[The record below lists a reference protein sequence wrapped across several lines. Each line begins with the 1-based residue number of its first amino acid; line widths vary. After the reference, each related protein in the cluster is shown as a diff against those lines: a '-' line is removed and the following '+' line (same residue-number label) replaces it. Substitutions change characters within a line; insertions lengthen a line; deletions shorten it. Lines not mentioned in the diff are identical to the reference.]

1 MGTDTNGLE
10 RMAGENAN
18 QTARDIL
25 NKVLE
30 IFKFLYTENFD
41 VIQCSSDDCMD
52 SDTFCDSSWNE
63 YHFRSDKMQGSLRM
77 RNGEPIEYGVVVAL
91 CHTENNPWFAK
102 IRVQQGSN
110 GDIEIMGRPVGC
122 HSEDGKDL
130 DLLNL
135 LGEKELQI
143 YLQMILGNLTEI
155 YNGLQVDSNA
165 YYDSEFRADER
176 RPVNCLTTTQA
187 LDSFKNI
194 HIEVLKKEMIEKMV
208 VEILGV
214 VKSIYDIQEKENPYA
229 IRPDDLFFDV
239 SLGKITG
246 VCQAVYDENIY
257 NNYSFNFEGIS
268 GNLKKRAKPSD
279 RFSDYALSVNLE
291 IGEDE
296 WFANISIGRSIFALE
311 LEADDDDDWLENE
324 PSYVLGRDLS
334 GIEIRGHRNG
344 RGDEI
349 YSDRCLLETEG
360 FDNLYLYLRLILEKL
375 RAMHESIKAGN
386 VDAFDGLEEEKKELL
401 KKFNYLYR

>member
-1 MGTDTNGLE
+1 MTIDIDRLE
-10 RMAGENAN
+10 ILARRNAN
-18 QTARDIL
+18 QTAEDIL

-41 VIQCSSDDCMD
+41 VIQCSRDDCMN

-77 RNGEPIEYGVVVAL
+77 RNGEPIEYGVGVAL
-91 CHTENNPWFAK
+91 NHTENAPWFAK
-102 IRVQQGSN
+102 IRVQQDSN
-110 GDIEIMGRPVGC
+110 GDIKIMGRQVDC
-122 HSEDGKDL
+122 HLEDGKDL

-135 LGEKELQI
+135 LGEKELQS

-155 YNGLQVDSNA
+155 YDGLQVDSNA

-187 LDSFKNI
+187 LDNFKNI
-194 HIEVLKKEMIEKMV
+194 HIEALKKEMIEKMV
-208 VEILGV
+208 AEILGV

-229 IRPDDLFFDV
+229 IRPDNLFFDARG
-239 SLGKITG
+239 GKITG
-246 VCQAVYDENIY
+246 VCQAIYDENIY

-296 WFANISIGRSIFALE
+296 WFANISIGRSILALE

-324 PSYVLGRDLS
+324 PSYVLDRDLS

-344 RGDEI
+344 RGAEI
-349 YSDRCLLETEG
+349 YSDCSLLETEG

-375 RAMHESIKAGN
+375 RAMQESIKAGN
-386 VDAFDGLEEEKKELL
+386 VDAFDRLEAKEKAFL
-401 KKFNYLYR
+401 KKFNYPYK

>member
-1 MGTDTNGLE
+1 MGIDTNGLE

-30 IFKFLYTENFD
+30 ILKFLYTENFD

-52 SDTFCDSSWNE
+52 SDTFCESGWNE

-77 RNGEPIEYGVVVAL
+77 RNREPIEYGIVVAL
-91 CHTENNPWFAK
+91 CHTENDPWFAK

-122 HSEDGKDL
+122 HFEDGKDL

-135 LGEKELQI
+135 LGEKGLQS
-143 YLQMILGNLTEI
+143 YLQMILGNLTEM
-155 YNGLQVDSNA
+155 YDGLQVDSNA
-165 YYDSEFRADER
+165 YYDSEFRDDER

-187 LDSFKNI
+187 LDKFRNI
-194 HIEVLKKEMIEKMV
+194 HIEALKKEMIEKMV
-208 VEILGV
+208 AEILGV
-214 VKSIYDIQEKENPYA
+214 VKSIYDIQEEENPYA
-229 IRPDDLFFDV
+229 IRPDNLFFDV
-239 SLGKITG
+239 RDGKIVG
-246 VCQAVYDENIY
+246 FCGDDDDSFY
-257 NNYSFNFEGIS
+257 NEYRFEFKGI
-268 GNLKKRAKPSD
+268 GGELKKRAKPGSNQL
-279 RFSDYALSVNLE
+279 RDYALSVNLE

-296 WFANISIGRSIFALE
+296 WFSNISIKVLA
-311 LEADDDDDWLENE
+311 
-324 PSYVLGRDLS
+324 YVFNRDLH
-334 GIEIRGHRNG
+334 GIEIKGHRFG
-344 RGDEI
+344 FGGED
-349 YSDRCLLETEG
+349 YSDHSLLETEG

-386 VDAFDGLEEEKKELL
+386 VDAFDGLEEEKKEFL
-401 KKFNYLYR
+401 KRRNFSCN